1 MPAIRLVTDLPM
13 RERLRTAL
21 VCLLM
26 LALPMQAMAAFG
38 MQLCQQVHRSATVH
52 VMPEHGQPHAA
63 MKPSADVTPGQ
74 HHPAKAASCSLCAFC
89 VSAVVFTQ
97 PFVQSAEARR
107 AEPPQALSQ
116 RLVSIVAD
124 TPERPPRPTF
134 S

>member
-1 MPAIRLVTDLPM
+1 M

-21 VCLLM
+21 ACLLM

-38 MQLCQQVHRSATVH
+38 MQLCQQVHRSASVH
-52 VMPEHGQPHAA
+52 VMPEHGQRHAV
-63 MKPSADVTPGQ
+63 MKPAADGQ
-74 HHPAKAASCSLCAFC
+74 HHPAKATSCSLCAFC

-97 PFVQSAEARR
+97 PFVQAAEARR
-107 AEPPQALSQ
+107 AEPPQALSP

>member
-1 MPAIRLVTDLPM
+1 M

-52 VMPEHGQPHAA
+52 VMPEHGQRHAA
-63 MKPSADVTPGQ
+63 IKPAADGQ
-74 HHPAKAASCSLCAFC
+74 HHPAKAASCSLCTFC

-97 PFVQSAEARR
+97 PFVQAAEARR
-107 AEPPQALSQ
+107 AEPPQALSP